1 VHRPNCPGKRE
12 LTIPA
17 RASHRRGL
25 NMAIRYTTRL
35 EQAGAIISAGPE
47 ATQARRPVECR
58 SRSVATH
65 PA

>member
-1 VHRPNCPGKRE
+1 
-12 LTIPA
+12 
-17 RASHRRGL
+17 
-25 NMAIRYTTRL
+25 MAIRYTTRL